1 MLDISWLKVHDAAN
15 DLQSRSRNKNG
26 NDGADADILNTGK
39 VAVGNGG
46 KAAADQQ
53 SDGHH
58 SHIRQHPHPFVRQ
71 LGEAAEHKAQGV
83 IRTNAD
89 VGREEQAT
97 GKAENEDT
105 GKEKGDSN

>member
-1 MLDISWLKVHDAAN
+1 M
-15 DLQSRSRNKNG
+15 
-26 NDGADADILNTGK
+26 
-39 VAVGNGG
+39 GNGG

-58 SHIRQHPHPFVRQ
+58 GHIRQHPHPFVRQ

-83 IRTNAD
+83 IRTDAD

-105 GKEKGDSN
+105 GKEKGILIDRVSFCFTIGISRLLNNSQL